1 MGRLCLTRRVH
12 ETVVIT
18 LEGVELTVT
27 VVSTGR
33 DRAKLLFDSPSF
45 VTVDREEVHQ
55 EKKRSLA
62 IQAREAL
69 QASKRTE

>member
-1 MGRLCLTRRVH
+1 MGRLCLRRRVH
-12 ETVVIT
+12 QSVVVTFEGFQLIVT
-18 LEGVELTVT
+18 L
-27 VVSTGR
+27 VSASR
-33 DRAKLLFDSPSF
+33 DQAQILFESPSF
-45 VTVDREEVHQ
+45 VTVDRQERDQ

>member
-12 ETVVIT
+12 ETVVVT
-18 LEGVELTVT
+18 VEGVTLTVT
-27 VVSTGR
+27 VVAAGK
-33 DRAKLLFDSPSF
+33 DRAALLFDCPSH
-45 VTVDREEVHQ
+45 VTVDREEVADR
-55 EKKRSLA
+55 KRGLA

>member
-18 LEGVELTVT
+18 VEGVQLTVT
-27 VVSTGR
+27 VLSTGR
-33 DRAKLLFDSPSF
+33 DRAALLFDCPEH
-45 VTVDREEVHQ
+45 VTVDREEVDH
-55 EKKRSLA
+55 KKRCLA

-69 QASKRTE
+69 QASKRIG

>member
-12 ETVVIT
+12 ETVVVTI
-18 LEGVELTVT
+18 EGVVLTVT
-27 VVSTGR
+27 LVSAGR
-33 DRAKLLFDSPSF
+33 DRAQLLFDSPSF

-69 QASKRTE
+69 QAAKRNG